1 MGSKY
6 FLVVICGVHSSFS
19 CVFHWL
25 NIFSSGYFVGPKL
38 FFIGDNFV
46 VHAKD
51 LSLNRVY
58 LMRSFNHWVPI
69 VQCKSGQNLVI

>member
-6 FLVVICGVHSSFS
+6 FLVVIFGVYSSFS
-19 CVFHWL
+19 CVYHWVS
-25 NIFSSGYFVGPKL
+25 IFSGGYFGGPKL
-38 FFIGDNFV
+38 FVFFLGDNFV

-58 LMRSFNHWVPI
+58 LTIGFQLFSAKVD
-69 VQCKSGQNLVI
+69 KT